1 MVVRFGAVEIDL
13 DRIEIRVDGDLQRVQ
28 PQVFD
33 VIRYLYERRERLV
46 TKEELLD
53 NVWGSRFVSETT
65 LTSRIKSA
73 RRVLGDTGRDQVVIR
88 TVHGRG
94 YRFVAEPDGAEPG
107 PRALAPLVPPPALE
121 PAADG
126 WPMVG
131 RFELLDRI
139 VDELAVPEASGV
151 VLVGPAG
158 IGKTRAAL
166 EVLDRRSSDGVPTHR
181 VTASVAAAA
190 IPLAA
195 LVPLVGASTVEAR
208 GVPADVTRS
217 AMFHGAVA
225 ELIDRSER
233 LGRSLVMVDD
243 IDRLDELSVAV
254 LAAAMDAG
262 AVSVLGTWRPS
273 PVHHP
278 FEELVRAGRLREIEV
293 PGLDETDVDVVL
305 YRVLGGPI
313 DLGSLERLAVLS
325 CGRPGLLRD
334 LVESSR
340 QSGALVRDEGVW
352 RLVGPVRSTAAEHWP
367 VAGLESDAQTG
378 AELLSLVVDLHVD
391 DAEHVIG
398 ERALDALDAARL
410 LMLERAGDDLVVRL
424 ADPLLAETIASR
436 IGPIRARRH
445 RATLADALSR
455 GRKRP
460 QDLAAIVRWADE
472 LDRPLDPADVL
483 IAAQTALRHGNDT
496 AADVLVDRLDPADG
510 GPYPSVIK
518 GELAYR
524 RRQLRR
530 SEELFGEIDLAD
542 LAAVDPGTAGFV
554 VRRLATLRYQLHAD
568 YRGAIDWLA
577 DREQQLRPE
586 LAMSLRAHRVTLLT
600 LLGCADEALATAEPL
615 LDDATGTRAIEIH
628 LARARALVLRGEL
641 DLALAIVGEQ
651 RAAIDGVRL
660 TGPEAG
666 LPAEGAL
673 SITLTAMVDRG
684 DVLAAER
691 LLHDNLVIGG
701 RTSRT
706 WSPLSAADVAIEV
719 GRARTA
725 LELIRP
731 ALEMYRANGMDNGRL
746 SCLAMQARAFA
757 EVGRPDAAE
766 RALAELA
773 ADLDLAVGANRWFV
787 AAAMARAVRIMG
799 GGAESV
805 DLLLEQADVARGWGA
820 RGAAANLLA
829 LAAVVGER
837 ETAETVVDRLGDLT
851 SAIDGRLWPIR
862 LAHVTALADGSDL
875 GPVREAYLGL
885 GYRSF
890 AALTAEPTP
899 ERAAAGPT

>member
-13 DRIEIRVDGDLQRVQ
+13 DRIEIKVDGELQSVQ
-28 PQVFD
+28 PQVFE

-73 RRVLGDTGRDQVVIR
+73 RRVLGDTGRDQAVIR

-94 YRFVAEPDGAEPG
+94 YRFVAEPKGSDGGVQSPLPAVPS
-107 PRALAPLVPPPALE
+107 PAPVLDDSA
-121 PAADG
+121 G

-139 VDELAVPEASGV
+139 ADELAEPNVGGV

-158 IGKTRAAL
+158 IGKTRLAL
-166 EVLDRRSSDGVPTHR
+166 DLLRQRADDGGVTHR
-181 VTASVAAAA
+181 VTASAAASA

-195 LVPLVGASTVEAR
+195 LAPLVGASTVEAT
-208 GVPADVTRS
+208 GAPPDVARS
-217 AMFHGAVA
+217 AMFHGALT
-225 ELIDRSER
+225 ELVDRSER

-243 IDRLDELSVAV
+243 VDRLDELSVAV
-254 LAAAMDAG
+254 LSAAMEAG
-262 AVSVLGTWRPS
+262 AVSILGTWRPR
-273 PVHHP
+273 PERHP
-278 FEELVRAGRLREIEV
+278 FEELVRAGRLREIAV
-293 PGLDETDVDVVL
+293 PTLDETDVDVVL

-325 CGRPGLLRD
+325 RGRPGLLRD
-334 LVESSR
+334 LVETSR
-340 QSGALVRDEGVW
+340 ENGSLRSDDGVW
-352 RLVGPVRSTAAEHWP
+352 RLVGPVRSTASEHWP
-367 VAGLESDAQTG
+367 VEGLDPDAQTG

-410 LMLERAGDDLVVRL
+410 LMLERDGDDLVVRL

-496 AADVLVDRLDPADG
+496 AADVLVDRLGPADG
-510 GPYPSVIK
+510 GPYPLVIK

-530 SEELFGEIDLAD
+530 AEELFGEIDVAELT
-542 LAAVDPGTAGFV
+542 AVDPGTAGFV

-586 LAMSLRAHRVTLLT
+586 LAASLRAHRVTLLT

-615 LDDATGTRAIEIH
+615 LDEATGTRAIEIH

-641 DLALAIVGEQ
+641 DRALAVVREQ
-651 RAAIDGVRL
+651 RAVIDGVRL
-660 TGPEAG
+660 IGPEAG

-673 SITLTAMVDRG
+673 SIELTALVDRG

-691 LLHDNLVIGG
+691 LLHDNLVLGG
-701 RTSRT
+701 RTIRT

-719 GRARTA
+719 GRARAA

-731 ALEMYRANGMDNGRL
+731 ALEMYRANGMHNGRL

-757 EVGRPDAAE
+757 EVGRTDAAE
-766 RALAELA
+766 GALGELS
-773 ADLDLAVGANRWFV
+773 ADLELAVGANRWFV
-787 AAAMARAVRIMG
+787 AAAMGRALPILGRGPDAV
-799 GGAESV
+799 E
-805 DLLLEQADVARGWGA
+805 LLVEQSSAAQAWGA
-820 RGAAANLLA
+820 RASAANLLA
-829 LAAVVGER
+829 VAAVAGGHD
-837 ETAETVVDRLGDLT
+837 TAGAVVDRLVGLVD
-851 SAIDGRLWPIR
+851 AIDGRLWPIR
-862 LAHVTALADGSDL
+862 LAHVRALAEGHDL
-875 GPVREAYLGL
+875 EPIRDAYVRL
-885 GYRSF
+885 GYRSL
-890 AALTAEPTP
+890 AASTIEPD
-899 ERAAAGPT
+899 RAHVEWT